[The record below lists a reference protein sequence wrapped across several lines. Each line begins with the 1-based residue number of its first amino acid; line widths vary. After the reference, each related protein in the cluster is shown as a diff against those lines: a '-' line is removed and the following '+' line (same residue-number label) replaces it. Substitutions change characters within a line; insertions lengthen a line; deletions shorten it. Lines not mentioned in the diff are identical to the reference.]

1 MSRRLGDGWDAWSAP
16 VNLGPSIN
24 TEHSELYYSIPASGR
39 YAYFSSSMN
48 SAQTDLY
55 RVALPEAV
63 RPNPVVIIK
72 GKTLD
77 AKTNKPIATEVVF
90 ESLGDGKK
98 QGSVQSD
105 SITGEYQI
113 ILNSGINYGFYAKND
128 DGYPVSE
135 HLDLTKLDTYREM
148 TKDLT
153 IARMDSGSTISM
165 QNLFFDVNTFALR
178 EESKPELARLIAIM
192 DSFPDM
198 QVQINGHTDVEGS
211 PPYNMYLSKNRA
223 TAVRLSLL
231 LASNIHGSRLTVQG
245 FGATVPVADNA
256 TEEGRQ
262 LNRRVEFQIL
272 RSGERRNPYA
282 HLNAAGPDLS
292 RKQAARSEP

>member
-1 MSRRLGDGWDAWSAP
+1 
-16 VNLGPSIN
+16 
-24 TEHSELYYSIPASGR
+24 
-39 YAYFSSSMN
+39 MN

-153 IARMDSGSTISM
+153 IERIDSGSTISM
-165 QNLFFDVNTFALR
+165 QNIFFDVNEFTLR

-198 QVQINGHTDVEGS
+198 QVQINGHTDMEGS
-211 PPYNMYLSKNRA
+211 PAYNMYLSKNRA
-223 TAVRLSLL
+223 TAVRLAL
-231 LASNIHGSRLTVQG
+231 LASSNIHGSRLTVQG
-245 FGATVPVADNA
+245 FGGTQPVADNT
-256 TEEGRQ
+256 TEAGRQ

-272 RSGERRNPYA
+272 RSGEKRNPYA
-282 HLNAAGPDLS
+282 QLNATGPDFS
-292 RKQAARSEP
+292 RIQASRSEP